1 MMPLQLQIIAIIL
14 AVAFFI
20 LPIYLVKKGQAEV
33 RQLRKW
39 LLLAVIILIGALVP
53 ALATRV
59 AKLLGIINLTSLALF
74 GLTGVLLIFA
84 LNAHISLINAENQI
98 KVLTQELSLMKA
110 DLNETDKD
118 ERDLS

>member
-14 AVAFFI
+14 AVGFFI

-110 DLNETDKD
+110 DLNEMDKD

>member
-14 AVAFFI
+14 AVGFFI

-53 ALATRV
+53 TLGTRV

-98 KVLTQELSLMKA
+98 KVLTQELSLMKTE
-110 DLNETDKD
+110 LNEIDKND
-118 ERDLS
+118 HDLG

>member
-14 AVAFFI
+14 AVGFFI

-53 ALATRV
+53 ALGTHI
-59 AKLLGIINLTSLALF
+59 AKMLGIINLTSLALF

-110 DLNETDKD
+110 ELNEIDKN
-118 ERDLS
+118 EHDLV

>member
-14 AVAFFI
+14 AVGFFI

>member
-14 AVAFFI
+14 AVGFFI

-118 ERDLS
+118 ERDLI

>member
-1 MMPLQLQIIAIIL
+1 MMPLQLQISAIIL
-14 AVAFFI
+14 AVGFFI

>member
-14 AVAFFI
+14 AVGFFI

-39 LLLAVIILIGALVP
+39 LLLAVIISIGALVP
-53 ALATRV
+53 TLGTRV

-98 KVLTQELSLMKA
+98 KVLTQELSLMKTEV
-110 DLNETDKD
+110 NKTDKNQH
-118 ERDLS
+118 DLA

>member
-14 AVAFFI
+14 AVGFFI

-53 ALATRV
+53 ALGTRV

-98 KVLTQELSLMKA
+98 KVLTQELSLMKTEVNKIDENQH
-110 DLNETDKD
+110 DLG
-118 ERDLS
+118 

>member
-14 AVAFFI
+14 SVGFFI

-33 RQLRKW
+33 RQLRKC
-39 LLLAVIILIGALVP
+39 LLLAIIILIGALVP
-53 ALATRV
+53 ALGTQI
-59 AKLLGIINLTSLALF
+59 AKMLGIINLTSLALF

-98 KVLTQELSLMKA
+98 KVLTQELSLMKTEV
-110 DLNETDKD
+110 NKTDKNQH
-118 ERDLS
+118 DLA

>member
-14 AVAFFI
+14 AVGFFI

-39 LLLAVIILIGALVP
+39 LLLAIIILFGALVP
-53 ALATRV
+53 ALGTQI
-59 AKLLGIINLTSLALF
+59 AKMLGIINLTSLALF

-110 DLNETDKD
+110 ELNEIDKND
-118 ERDLS
+118 HDLG

>member
-14 AVAFFI
+14 SVGFFI
-20 LPIYLVKKGQAEV
+20 LPIYLIKECQAEG

-39 LLLAVIILIGALVP
+39 LLLAVIIVIGALLP
-53 ALATRV
+53 TLGTRV

-98 KVLTQELSLMKA
+98 KVLTQELSLMTA
-110 DLNETDKD
+110 ELNEIDKSD
-118 ERDLS
+118 HDLG

>member
-14 AVAFFI
+14 AVGFFI

-110 DLNETDKD
+110 DLNKTDKD

>member
-14 AVAFFI
+14 AVGFFI

-110 DLNETDKD
+110 DLYETDKD

>member
-14 AVAFFI
+14 AVGFFI

-53 ALATRV
+53 ASATRV

>member
-14 AVAFFI
+14 SVGFFI
-20 LPIYLVKKGQAEV
+20 LPIYLVQKGQAEV

-39 LLLAVIILIGALVP
+39 LLLAIIILIGALVP
-53 ALATRV
+53 ALGTQI
-59 AKLLGIINLTSLALF
+59 AKMLGIINLTSLALF

-110 DLNETDKD
+110 ELNEIDKND
-118 ERDLS
+118 HDLG

>member
-14 AVAFFI
+14 AVGFFI

-53 ALATRV
+53 TLGTRV

-98 KVLTQELSLMKA
+98 KVLTQELSLMKTEV
-110 DLNETDKD
+110 NKTDKNQH
-118 ERDLS
+118 DLA

>member
-14 AVAFFI
+14 AVGFFI

-98 KVLTQELSLMKA
+98 KVLTQELSLMKTE
-110 DLNETDKD
+110 LNEIDKND
-118 ERDLS
+118 HDLG

>member
-14 AVAFFI
+14 SVGFFI

-118 ERDLS
+118 EHDLG

>member
-14 AVAFFI
+14 AVGFFI

-53 ALATRV
+53 TLGTRV

-110 DLNETDKD
+110 ELNEIDKN
-118 ERDLS
+118 EHDLG

>member
-14 AVAFFI
+14 AVGFFI

-53 ALATRV
+53 ALGSRV

-98 KVLTQELSLMKA
+98 KVLTQELSLMKTEV
-110 DLNETDKD
+110 DKTDKNQH
-118 ERDLS
+118 DLA

>member
-1 MMPLQLQIIAIIL
+1 MMPLQLQILAIIL
-14 AVAFFI
+14 AVGFFI

-39 LLLAVIILIGALVP
+39 PLLAVIILIGALVP

>member
-14 AVAFFI
+14 AVGFFI

-98 KVLTQELSLMKA
+98 KVLTQELSLMIA

>member
-14 AVAFFI
+14 AVGFFI

-59 AKLLGIINLTSLALF
+59 AKLLGIINLTSLASF

>member
-14 AVAFFI
+14 AVGFFI

-53 ALATRV
+53 TLGTRV

-110 DLNETDKD
+110 ELNEIDKN
-118 ERDLS
+118 EHDLV